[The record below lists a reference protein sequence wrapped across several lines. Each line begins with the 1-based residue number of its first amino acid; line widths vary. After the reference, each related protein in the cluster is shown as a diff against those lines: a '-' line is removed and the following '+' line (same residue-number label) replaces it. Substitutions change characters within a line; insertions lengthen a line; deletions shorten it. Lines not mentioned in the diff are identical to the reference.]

1 MLRQCVPPSL
11 PPSLANRRSSLW
23 GHFCLPPQS
32 LLALASATPRHR
44 HCTSTSAL
52 SPRLLS
58 NPYIPLQTRQ
68 LDALQSYLTFVQQ
81 FNEGL
86 YGSDLAAAGAQTS
99 TRSISRTGNRSGW
112 CCYSIR
118 CRGKEGLNGKDS
130 FSQTQLEKPIT
141 SRRCS
146 SCITEKFELIDP
158 SVPLSGADASTSR
171 GQQTTIS
178 LRPES
183 LGLGPQVAPLSVAA
197 GDGEALPPE
206 GGKWPP
212 WRRHNPDNSLL
223 HPTPANLK
231 TTLINYHEVFKGHI
245 VADIMRRSPGRTI
258 SSDGTFRLMSRTT
271 GSAKVLVLLLG
282 ADHSIIAYY
291 VLKSEKWAEL
301 RPGLLRLRR
310 RLDRLQTLSTLEEW
324 WSDRHA
330 VYSVISTALPLSQAK
345 ALRHA
350 TQMTKIRS
358 FRSDCD
364 LIAWLYNHI
373 GIHDLEYLA
382 LLLQVL
388 R

>member
-1 MLRQCVPPSL
+1 MCHLRSHPPSQTVAQASGGIFVCR
-11 PPSLANRRSSLW
+11 PN
-23 GHFCLPPQS
+23 PQS

-68 LDALQSYLTFVQQ
+68 LDALQSYLIFVQQ

-112 CCYSIR
+112 CCYSTR
-118 CRGKEGLNGKDS
+118 CRGTECLNGKDS
-130 FSQTQLEKPIT
+130 FSQTQLEKPVR

-146 SCITEKFELIDP
+146 SCIAEKFELIDP

-171 GQQTTIS
+171 GQQTTIA

-223 HPTPANLK
+223 HPTPANLNLK

-271 GSAKVLVLLLG
+271 GSAKMLVLLLG

-301 RPGLLRLRR
+301 RPGLVRPRMI
-310 RLDRLQTLSTLEEW
+310 
-324 WSDRHA
+324 
-330 VYSVISTALPLSQAK
+330 VYTGSRP
-345 ALRHA
+345 
-350 TQMTKIRS
+350 
-358 FRSDCD
+358 
-364 LIAWLYNHI
+364 
-373 GIHDLEYLA
+373 
-382 LLLQVL
+382 
-388 R
+388 